1 MYPVNHPL
9 ATRPIKYYIRL
20 EDKSFFVFC
29 LLNPLPDDKI
39 LNLSKLKAFAGEKI
53 NVSEKLKFP

>member
-1 MYPVNHPL
+1 MNLSIRV
-9 ATRPIKYYIRL
+9 AMDIKTYN
-20 EDKSFFVFC
+20 FTVV
-29 LLNPLPDDKI
+29 NPLPDDKI